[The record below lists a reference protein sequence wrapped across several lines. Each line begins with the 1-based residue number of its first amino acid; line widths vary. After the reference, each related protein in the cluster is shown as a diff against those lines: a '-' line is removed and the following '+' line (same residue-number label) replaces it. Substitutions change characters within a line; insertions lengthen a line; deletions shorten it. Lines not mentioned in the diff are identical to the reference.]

1 MGCLVIGGE
10 DHTIRQERQSQ
21 GSVPNLAKLPIWLHV
36 KGLVNW
42 YLDLGGSCSTSNCWA
57 KLTKLPVLEVF
68 FLTKFREK
76 LISYL
81 GPILQVQ
88 PSWKSVHRQMALLFQ
103 ILDQWN
109 GLYLSSLW
117 ENLKKKSPAVSQILP
132 SARQAL
138 GTPPPSLWTDHERPW
153 ETSFCHIWSTGRNSS
168 SWLVSEELPKH
179 SLTSKC

>member
-117 ENLKKKSPAVSQILP
+117 ENLKKNHLLYHKSCHPRDRHSVLHPLHFEQTTNVPERLP
-132 SARQAL
+132 FAIFGQLVETLPLDS
-138 GTPPPSLWTDHERPW
+138 SLRN
-153 ETSFCHIWSTGRNSS
+153 CQST
-168 SWLVSEELPKH
+168 H
-179 SLTSKC
+179 